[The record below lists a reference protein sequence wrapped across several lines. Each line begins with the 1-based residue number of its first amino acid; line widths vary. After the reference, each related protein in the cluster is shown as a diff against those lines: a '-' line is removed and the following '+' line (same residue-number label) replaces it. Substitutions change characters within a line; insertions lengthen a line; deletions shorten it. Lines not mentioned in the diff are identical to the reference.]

1 MEAMELKIHEL
12 RIFEGR
18 NIYTHKPCIKADI
31 DLEEYADIP
40 TCDIPGFNALL
51 LEHIPS
57 LIEHKCVRGHRGG
70 FVERLN
76 EGTYLAHVLEHMC
89 LELQNLLGANVAF
102 GKARQVGEEGSI
114 YSVIFEYRSKT
125 VGYEVLHA
133 ALNLIN
139 EIQKGKNINFESK
152 LQEIKSKAA
161 KLDLG
166 PSTAA
171 IKKEAENRGIP
182 VMVLGKCSLL
192 QLGYGSQS
200 KRIQATLTEDTSCIA
215 ADIASDKEL
224 TKSLLRTAGIP
235 TPDGFVSEYLE
246 EVLQGARDLGCP
258 VVIKPNNGNQGK
270 GVSVNLKSDEEIAD
284 AFGIAKQFGE
294 EIIVEKF
301 IEGKHYRVLVVNGRV
316 VACAERIAPFVAGD
330 GRSNIKELIDLEN
343 QNSLRG
349 EGHEKPLT
357 KIKIDA
363 VMQAILQ
370 KSNKDINYIPAVGE
384 QVLLRENDNLS
395 TGGTAIDM
403 TDEIHE
409 ENAEIAVHAANI
421 IGLNIA
427 GIDITTKDI
436 HNPIREDGG
445 AVIEVNAAPG
455 IRMHYYPA
463 IGKQRDVAK
472 DIVDMLFPEG
482 SKHNMPLISITGTNG
497 KTTTTRM
504 ISKILQEKGYTVGM
518 TSTGGVYI
526 NDNCIMKGDTTGYQ
540 SARMILTDKRID
552 AAVLET
558 ARGGIVSK
566 GLGYDLAD
574 VGIITNISEDHLG
587 LDGINTFDDLAH
599 VKALVVEAVK
609 EEGYAVLNADDKY
622 CVEVGDR
629 LNKKVIYFSTN
640 YRNEIIQKQ
649 MTGGGKAV
657 YIKNNDI
664 YVFDG
669 REEIKLMH
677 TFDIPATLNGII
689 SYNVKNSLSAIAGA
703 YGLGVEFEYIVSA
716 LKKFR
721 SDDTNNPGRFNIYD
735 VQDFK
740 VVIDYGHN
748 IDGYREAITSIRNM
762 KHNRLIGVIGV
773 PGDRTETSTVKVG
786 QMCGENFNN
795 IVIKEDKD
803 KRGAE
808 PGEIAKQLMNGCV
821 IGGIDRN
828 NVTVELSEEEALKKA
843 MLMAQPEDVVI
854 VFYEDY
860 NGVISTISQVNEL
873 LAQQQNTLVLQNA

>member
-1 MEAMELKIHEL
+1 MEAMKLRIHEL
-12 RIFEGR
+12 RIYEGR

-31 DLEEYADIP
+31 DLEELADTP

-76 EGTYLAHVLEHMC
+76 EGTYLAHVLEHVC
-89 LELQNLLGANVAF
+89 LELQNLLGYDVAF
-102 GKARQVGEEGSI
+102 GKARQVGDDGTI
-114 YSVIFEYRSKT
+114 YSVIYEYRSKT
-125 VGYEVLHA
+125 VGYEVIHA
-133 ALNLIN
+133 ALHLMN
-139 EIQKGKNINFESK
+139 EIQKGLRIDFDGK
-152 LQEIKSKAA
+152 LRDIKTKAA

-171 IKKEAENRGIP
+171 IKKEAEARGIP
-182 VMVLGKCSLL
+182 VVILGKGSLL
-192 QLGYGSQS
+192 QLGYGKHS
-200 KRIQATLTEDTSCIA
+200 KRIQATLTEDTGCIA
-215 ADIASDKEL
+215 ADISCDKEL
-224 TKSLLRTAGIP
+224 TKDLLRTAGIP
-235 TPDGFVSEYLE
+235 TPDGFVSENLE
-246 EVLQGARDLGCP
+246 DVLRGAKVLGYP
-258 VVIKPNNGNQGK
+258 VVLKPNNGNQGK
-270 GVSVNLKSDEEIAD
+270 GVSVNLRSDDEIAE
-284 AFGIAKQFGE
+284 AFEIAKQFGD

-301 IEGKHYRVLVVNGRV
+301 IEGRHYRVLVINEEV
-316 VACAERIAPFVAGD
+316 VACAERIAPYIVGD
-330 GRSNIKELIDLEN
+330 GKSTIKELIDIEN
-343 QNSLRG
+343 QNPLRG
-349 EGHEKPLT
+349 DGHEKPLT

-363 VMQAILQ
+363 ITQAILL
-370 KSNKDINYIPAVGE
+370 KNNMTSNYIPAVGE

-403 TDEIHE
+403 TDEIHPD
-409 ENAEIAVHAANI
+409 NAEIAVHAANI
-421 IGLNIA
+421 VGLNIA
-427 GIDITTKDI
+427 GIDITTNDI
-436 HNPIREDGG
+436 RNNIRDDGG

-463 IGKQRDVAK
+463 VGKQRNVAK
-472 DIVDMLFPEG
+472 NIVDMLFPEG
-482 SKHNMPLISITGTNG
+482 SKHSIPLISITGTNG

-504 ISKILQEKGYTVGM
+504 LSKILQEKGHTVGM

-526 NDNCIMKGDTTGYQ
+526 NDKCIMKGDTTGYK

-609 EEGYAVLNADDKY
+609 DSGYAVLNADDKY

-629 LNKKVIYFSTN
+629 LNKNVIYFSTSYDN
-640 YRNEIIQKQ
+640 LIIQKQ
-649 MTGGGKAV
+649 IAGGGKAV
-657 YIKNNDI
+657 YIRRNDI
-664 YVFDG
+664 YIFDG
-669 REEIKLMH
+669 KEEIKLLH
-677 TFDIPATLNGII
+677 TWDIPATLDGAI

-703 YGLGVEFEYIVSA
+703 FGLGVEYEYIVSA
-716 LKKFR
+716 LKKFK
-721 SDDTNNPGRFNIYD
+721 SDYDNNPGRFNVYD
-735 VQDFK
+735 VHGFK
-740 VVIDYGHN
+740 VIIDYGHN
-748 IDGYREAITSIRNM
+748 IDGYREAITSLKNM

-773 PGDRTETSTVKVG
+773 PGDRTETSTVRVG
-786 QMCGENFNN
+786 QMCGENFHH
-795 IVIKEDKD
+795 IVIKEDKELRTSE
-803 KRGAE
+803 RGVV
-808 PGEIAKQLMNGCV
+808 AKQLLNGCI

-828 NVTVELSEEEALKKA
+828 NVIVELSEEEALKKA
-843 MLMAQPEDVVI
+843 MLMAQPEDIII

-860 NGVISTISQVNEL
+860 NGVINTINQVNEL
-873 LAQQQNTLVLQNA
+873 LVNQNTAVLQNA

>member
-1 MEAMELKIHEL
+1 MEAIKLRINEL
-12 RIFEGR
+12 RIYEGR
-18 NIYTHKPCIKADI
+18 NIYTHKPCVRADI
-31 DLEEYADIP
+31 DLEELADIP
-40 TCDIPGFNALL
+40 TCNIPGFNTLL

-57 LIEHKCVRGHRGG
+57 LIEHKCVRGHKGG

-89 LELQNLLGANVAF
+89 LELQNLLGDNVAF
-102 GKARQVGEEGSI
+102 GKARQVGEEGSL

-125 VGYEVLHA
+125 VACGVLHA
-133 ALNLIN
+133 AMDLIN
-139 EIQKGKNINFESK
+139 EIRQGNRIDFKAK
-152 LQEIKSKAA
+152 LHEVKLKAA

-166 PSTAA
+166 PSTIA
-171 IKKEAENRGIP
+171 IKNEAESRGIP
-182 VMVLGKCSLL
+182 VTVLGKCSLL
-192 QLGYGSQS
+192 QLGYGSKS

-235 TPDGFVSEYLE
+235 TPEGFVSEHLE
-246 EVLQGARDLGCP
+246 EVLQYASDLGYP
-258 VVIKPNNGNQGK
+258 VVVKPNNGNQGK
-270 GVSVNLKSDEEIAD
+270 GVSVNLKTDKEIEA

-301 IEGKHYRVLVVNGRV
+301 IEGKHYRVLVVNGKV

-330 GRSNIKELIDLEN
+330 GKSSIKELIDMEN
-343 QNSLRG
+343 QNTLRG

-363 VMQAILQ
+363 IMEAILR
-370 KSNKDINYIPAVGE
+370 KSNKDINYVPAVGE

-403 TDEIHE
+403 TDEIHA
-409 ENAEIAVHAANI
+409 ENAEIAIHAADI
-421 IGLNIA
+421 IGLDIA

-436 HNPIREDGG
+436 RTSMREDEG
-445 AVIEVNAAPG
+445 AIIEVNAAPG

-472 DIVDMLFPEG
+472 NILDMLFPEG
-482 SKHNMPLISITGTNG
+482 SKSSIPLISITGTNG

-504 ISKILQEKGYTVGM
+504 LSKILQEKGHTVGM

-526 NDNCIMKGDTTGYQ
+526 NDECIMKGDTTGYQ
-540 SARMILTDKRID
+540 SARMILTDKRVD

-609 EEGYAVLNADDKY
+609 DDGYAVLNADDKY

-629 LNKKVIYFSTN
+629 LNKKVIYFSTDF
-640 YRNEIIQKQ
+640 RNKVIQKQ
-649 MTGGGKAV
+649 ITGGGKAV
-657 YIKNNDI
+657 YIKDNDI

-669 REEIKLMH
+669 KEEIKLIH
-677 TFDIPATLNGII
+677 TFDIPATLDGVI

-721 SDDTNNPGRFNIYD
+721 SDDKNNPGRFNIYD

-740 VVIDYGHN
+740 VIIDYGHN
-748 IDGYREAITSIRNM
+748 LDGYREAITSIRNM

-786 QMCGENFNN
+786 QMCGESFNN

-828 NVTVELSEEEALKKA
+828 NVIVELSEEEALRKA

-860 NGVISTISQVNEL
+860 NGVINTINQVNEL
-873 LAQQQNTLVLQNA
+873 LAQQQNAMVMQNA

>member
-1 MEAMELKIHEL
+1 MKIHEL

-31 DLEEYADIP
+31 DLEELADIP
-40 TCDIPGFNALL
+40 TCNIPGFNALL

-70 FVERLN
+70 FVERLS

-89 LELQNLLGANVAF
+89 LELQNLLGYNVAF
-102 GKARQVGEEGSI
+102 GKARQVGDESTI
-114 YSVIFEYRSKT
+114 YSVIYEFRSKT
-125 VGYEVLHA
+125 VGCEVIYA

-139 EIQKGKNINFESK
+139 EIQKGARINFNDK
-152 LQEIKSKAA
+152 LQEIKAKAA

-171 IKKEAENRGIP
+171 IKKEAEERGIP
-182 VMVLGKCSLL
+182 VIVLGKCSLL
-192 QLGYGSQS
+192 QLGYGSYS

-215 ADIASDKEL
+215 ADISCDKEL
-224 TKSLLRTAGIP
+224 TKDLLRTAGIP
-235 TPDGFVSEYLE
+235 TPEGFVSEKLE
-246 EVLQGARDLGCP
+246 EVLQKSRILGYP
-258 VVIKPNNGNQGK
+258 VVVKPNNGNQGK
-270 GVSVNLKSDEEIAD
+270 GVSVNLKNDNEIAA
-284 AFGIAKQFGE
+284 AFGIAKQFGD

-301 IEGKHYRVLVVNGRV
+301 IEGKHYRVLVVNGEV

-330 GRSNIKELIDLEN
+330 GKSTIRELIDMEN
-343 QNSLRG
+343 LNPLRG

-363 VMQAILQ
+363 IMQAILE
-370 KSNKDINYIPAVGE
+370 KNNMDINYVPAVGE

-403 TDEIHE
+403 TDEISAD
-409 ENAEIAVHAANI
+409 NAEIAINAANI
-421 IGLNIA
+421 VGLNIA

-436 HNPIREDGG
+436 GRTIREDGG

-463 IGKQRDVAK
+463 IGKQRNVAK
-472 DIVDMLFPEG
+472 NIVDMLFPEG
-482 SKHNMPLISITGTNG
+482 CKHSIPLISITGTNG
-497 KTTTTRM
+497 KTTTSRM
-504 ISKILQEKGYTVGM
+504 LSKILQEKGYTVGM

-526 NDNCIMKGDTTGYQ
+526 NDNCIMKGDTTGYR
-540 SARMILTDKRID
+540 SARMILTDKRVD

-558 ARGGIVSK
+558 ARGGIVSS
-566 GLGYDLAD
+566 GLGYDVAD
-574 VGIITNISEDHLG
+574 VGIITNITEDHLG
-587 LDGINTFDDLAH
+587 IDGINTFDDLAH

-609 EEGYAVLNADDKY
+609 DDGYAVLNADDKY

-629 LNKKVIYFSTN
+629 LNKKIIYFSTSFDN
-640 YRNEIIQKQ
+640 IIIQKQ
-649 MTGGGKAV
+649 ITGGGKAV
-657 YIKNNDI
+657 YIKKNDI

-669 REEIKLMH
+669 REEIKLLH
-677 TFDIPATLNGII
+677 TNDIPATLNGTI

-703 YGLGVEFEYIVSA
+703 YGLGIEYEYIVSA
-716 LKKFR
+716 LKKFK
-721 SDDTNNPGRFNIYD
+721 SDNVHNPGRFNIYE
-735 VQDFK
+735 VQGFK

-748 IDGYREAITSIRNM
+748 IDGYREAIVSLKNM

-773 PGDRTETSTVKVG
+773 PGDRTETSTVRVG
-786 QMCGENFNN
+786 QMCGENFHH

-803 KRGAE
+803 LRGSDS
-808 PGEIAKQLMNGCV
+808 GVIAKQLLNGCI
-821 IGGIDRN
+821 IGGIDRS
-828 NVTVELSEEEALKKA
+828 NVIVELSEEEALKKA
-843 MLMAQPEDVVI
+843 MLIAQPEDIII

-860 NGVISTISQVNEL
+860 DGIISTINQVSEL
-873 LAQQQNTLVLQNA
+873 IALQQNTGVLQNA

>member
-1 MEAMELKIHEL
+1 LRIHEL
-12 RIFEGR
+12 RIYEGR

-31 DLEEYADIP
+31 DLEELAETP
-40 TCDIPGFNALL
+40 TCDIPGFNDLL

-57 LIEHKCVRGHRGG
+57 LIEHKCVRGYRGG

-76 EGTYLAHVLEHMC
+76 EGTYLAHVMEHIC
-89 LELQNLLGANVAF
+89 LEMQNLLGYNVAF
-102 GKARQVGEEGSI
+102 GKARQVGEEGTI
-114 YSVIFEYRSKT
+114 YSVIYEFRSKT
-125 VGYEVLHA
+125 VGYEVIHTALH
-133 ALNLIN
+133 LLN
-139 EIQKGKNINFESK
+139 EIRKGARVDFNNK
-152 LQEIKSKAA
+152 LQEIKAKAA

-171 IKKEAENRGIP
+171 IKKEAEERGIP
-182 VMVLGKCSLL
+182 VIVLGKGSLL
-192 QLGYGSQS
+192 QLGYGSCG
-200 KRIQATLTEDTSCIA
+200 KKIQATITEDTSCIA
-215 ADIASDKEL
+215 ADISCDKEL
-224 TKSLLRTAGIP
+224 TKDLLQTAGIP
-235 TPDGFVSEYLE
+235 IPEGFVSEHLE
-246 EVLQGARDLGCP
+246 DILRHADTLGYP
-258 VVIKPNNGNQGK
+258 VVVKPNNGNQGK
-270 GVSVNLKSDEEIAD
+270 GVSVNLKNPMEIAA
-284 AFGIAKQFGE
+284 AFEIAKQFGE
-294 EIIVEKF
+294 EIIVERF
-301 IEGKHYRVLVVNGRV
+301 IEGKHYRVLVIDGKV
-316 VACAERIAPFVAGD
+316 VACAERIAPFVTGD
-330 GRSNIKELIDLEN
+330 GRSTVQELIHLEN
-343 QNSLRG
+343 QNPLRG

-357 KIKIDA
+357 KIKIDSIIKA
-363 VMQAILQ
+363 LLHKNNMSLDYV
-370 KSNKDINYIPAVGE
+370 PAVGE

-403 TDEIHE
+403 TDEIHPD
-409 ENAEIAVHAANI
+409 NVEIAVHAASI

-436 HNPIREDGG
+436 SCPMREDGG

-463 IGKQRDVAK
+463 IGKQRNVAK
-472 DIVDMLFPEG
+472 HIVDMLFPEG
-482 SKHNMPLISITGTNG
+482 SKNSIPLISITGTNG

-504 ISKILQEKGYTVGM
+504 LSKILQEKGHTVGM

-526 NDNCIMKGDTTGYQ
+526 NDVCIMKGDTTGYR
-540 SARMILTDKRID
+540 SARMILTDKRVD

-609 EEGYAVLNADDKY
+609 DEGYAVLNADDKY

-629 LNKKVIYFSTN
+629 LNKKVIYFSTSFE
-640 YRNEIIQKQ
+640 NEIIQKQ
-649 MTGGGKAV
+649 IAGGGKAV
-657 YIKNNDI
+657 YIRDGDI
-664 YVFDG
+664 YIFDG
-669 REEIKLMH
+669 REEIKLLH
-677 TFDIPATLNGII
+677 TWDIPATLNGAI

-703 YGLGVEFEYIVSA
+703 YGLGVELEYIASA

-721 SDDTNNPGRFNIYD
+721 SDNTTNPGRFNIYE
-735 VQDFK
+735 VQGFK

-748 IDGYREAITSIRNM
+748 IDGYKEAITSLKNM

-773 PGDRTETSTVKVG
+773 PGDRTETSTVRIG
-786 QMCGENFNN
+786 QMCGEHFHH

-803 KRGAE
+803 GRGTE
-808 PGEIAKQLMNGCV
+808 PGVIAKHLMNGCF
-821 IGGIDRN
+821 IGGIDKN
-828 NVTVELSEEEALKKA
+828 NVIVELNEEEALRKA
-843 MLMAQPEDVVI
+843 MLMAQPEDIII

-860 NGVISTISQVNEL
+860 NGVINTINEVRQL
-873 LAQQQNTLVLQNA
+873 LAQQGGLVLQNA

>member
-1 MEAMELKIHEL
+1 MKIHEL

-31 DLEEYADIP
+31 DLEELADIP
-40 TCDIPGFNALL
+40 TCNIPGFNALL

-70 FVERLN
+70 FVERLS

-89 LELQNLLGANVAF
+89 LELQNLLGYNVAF
-102 GKARQVGEEGSI
+102 GKARQVGDESTI
-114 YSVIFEYRSKT
+114 YSVIYEFRSKT
-125 VGYEVLHA
+125 VGCEVIYA

-139 EIQKGKNINFESK
+139 EIQKGARINFNDK
-152 LQEIKSKAA
+152 LQEIKAKAA

-171 IKKEAENRGIP
+171 IKKEAEERGIP
-182 VMVLGKCSLL
+182 VIVLGKCSLL
-192 QLGYGSQS
+192 QLGYGSYS

-215 ADIASDKEL
+215 ADISCDKEL
-224 TKSLLRTAGIP
+224 TKDLLRTAGIP
-235 TPDGFVSEYLE
+235 TPEGFVSEKLE
-246 EVLQGARDLGCP
+246 EVLQKSRILGYP
-258 VVIKPNNGNQGK
+258 VVVKPNNGNQGK
-270 GVSVNLKSDEEIAD
+270 GVSVNLKNDNEIAA
-284 AFGIAKQFGE
+284 AFGIAKQFGD

-301 IEGKHYRVLVVNGRV
+301 IEGKHYRVLVVNGEV

-330 GRSNIKELIDLEN
+330 GKSTIRELIDMEN
-343 QNSLRG
+343 LNPLRG

-363 VMQAILQ
+363 IMQAILE
-370 KSNKDINYIPAVGE
+370 KNNMDINYVPAVGE

-403 TDEIHE
+403 TDEISAD
-409 ENAEIAVHAANI
+409 NAEIAINAANI
-421 IGLNIA
+421 VGLNIA

-436 HNPIREDGG
+436 GRTIREDGG

-463 IGKQRDVAK
+463 IGKQRNVAK
-472 DIVDMLFPEG
+472 NIVDMLFPEG
-482 SKHNMPLISITGTNG
+482 CKHSIPLISITGTNG
-497 KTTTTRM
+497 KTTTSRM
-504 ISKILQEKGYTVGM
+504 LSKILQEKGYTVGM

-526 NDNCIMKGDTTGYQ
+526 NDNCIMKGDTTGYR
-540 SARMILTDKRID
+540 SARMILTDKRVD

-558 ARGGIVSK
+558 ARGGIVSS
-566 GLGYDLAD
+566 GLGYDVAD
-574 VGIITNISEDHLG
+574 VGIITNITEDHLG
-587 LDGINTFDDLAH
+587 IDGINTFDDLAH

-609 EEGYAVLNADDKY
+609 DDGYAVLNADDKY

-629 LNKKVIYFSTN
+629 LNKKIIYFSTSFDN
-640 YRNEIIQKQ
+640 IIIQKQ
-649 MTGGGKAV
+649 ITGGGKAV
-657 YIKNNDI
+657 YIKKNDI

-669 REEIKLMH
+669 REEIKLLH
-677 TFDIPATLNGII
+677 TNDIPATLNGTI

-703 YGLGVEFEYIVSA
+703 YGLDIEYEYIVSA
-716 LKKFR
+716 LKKFK
-721 SDDTNNPGRFNIYD
+721 SDNVHNPGRFNIYE
-735 VQDFK
+735 VQGFK

-748 IDGYREAITSIRNM
+748 IDGYREAIVSLKNM

-773 PGDRTETSTVKVG
+773 PGDRTETSTVRVG
-786 QMCGENFNN
+786 QMCGENFHH

-803 KRGAE
+803 LRGSDS
-808 PGEIAKQLMNGCV
+808 GVIAKQLLNGCI
-821 IGGIDRN
+821 IGGIDRS
-828 NVTVELSEEEALKKA
+828 NVIVELSEEEALKKA
-843 MLMAQPEDVVI
+843 MLIAQPEDIII

-860 NGVISTISQVNEL
+860 DGIISTINQVSEL
-873 LAQQQNTLVLQNA
+873 IALQQNTGVLQNA